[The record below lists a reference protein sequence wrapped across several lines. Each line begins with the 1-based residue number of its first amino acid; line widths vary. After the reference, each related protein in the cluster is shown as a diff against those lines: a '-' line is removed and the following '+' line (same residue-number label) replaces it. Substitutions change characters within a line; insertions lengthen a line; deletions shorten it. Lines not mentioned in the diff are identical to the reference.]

1 MVSNETLLALQAAL
15 FAATL
20 VVLLRC
26 RRSPEPPPPPLPLAV
41 PLPDTEPVGQK
52 RKGKT
57 KRQAPFGGEI
67 GNKGVARRSGNE
79 QEQEEEQGKNQK
91 QGMWIFATFFFLAN
105 YLTCSILI
113 TEAGNYV
120 ARSWG
125 RQAELL
131 FFQKD
136 VGVIQIQFPRQ
147 SKTDVWS
154 WLLKCIWFFGCFLMM

>member
-1 MVSNETLLALQAAL
+1 MISNETLLALQAAL

-52 RKGKT
+52 RKGKG
-57 KRQAPFGGEI
+57 KRQAPFGG
-67 GNKGVARRSGNE
+67 GNREQGVARRSGNE
-79 QEQEEEQGKNQK
+79 SMNKKKSKKNQK
-91 QGMWIFATFFFLAN
+91 QGMWIFATIF